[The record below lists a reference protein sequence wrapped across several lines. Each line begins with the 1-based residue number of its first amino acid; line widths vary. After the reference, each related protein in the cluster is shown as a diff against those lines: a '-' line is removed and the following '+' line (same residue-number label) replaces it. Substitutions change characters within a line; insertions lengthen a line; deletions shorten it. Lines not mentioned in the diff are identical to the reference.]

1 MMHPLSL
8 VDNSRLSS
16 HTQSRYNPN
25 PDPNLDP
32 NPNPNLSPGLTPDHL
47 ETWLDGVASTVKSS
61 PEGQRPWESEG
72 QTRVGRDVYVAIIIL
87 RALSAVF
94 AGTVSIIVGLTI
106 TARWNSTVSWDRMI
120 PPLTFVSTTST

>member
-1 MMHPLSL
+1 MHPLGP

-16 HTQSRYNPN
+16 HAQSRYNPN
-25 PDPNLDP
+25 PDPNL
-32 NPNPNLSPGLTPDHL
+32 SPGLTPGHL

-72 QTRVGRDVYVAIIIL
+72 QTRVGRDVYVATIIL
-87 RALSAVF
+87 RVLSAAF

-106 TARWNSTVSWDRMI
+106 TARWSSTVSWDRMI
-120 PPLTFVSTTST
+120 PPLPFVSTTSNLNMPTWVY